1 MFYRLLLL
9 FTIVPFVELIEV
21 GKRIGTM
28 STLAIII
35 FTGILGASLARVQ
48 GFLILSRI
56 KDDLN
61 MGKIP
66 ADALLDGLLI
76 LIGAIVLLTPGFIT
90 DFVGFLLLIPV
101 TRSAL
106 REPLRQYFK
115 NKISPAVKSID
126 YFVFGFN
133 FSPTLYDYP

>member
-9 FTIVPFVELIEV
+9 FTVIPFVELIVLIEV

-35 FTGILGASLARVQ
+35 LTGIIGASLARVQ
-48 GFLILSRI
+48 GFLIISRI
-56 KDDLN
+56 RDDLHV
-61 MGKIP
+61 GKIP
-66 ADALLDGLLI
+66 ADALLDGLFI

-90 DFVGFLLLIPV
+90 DLIGFLLLIPV
-101 TRSAL
+101 TRAAL

-115 NKISPAVKSID
+115 NKIRSSSQYYSSSNDQFFDDSI
-126 YFVFGFN
+126 N
-133 FSPTLYDYP
+133 